1 MRTELEKYART
12 EREQGPLAWWGAC
25 GEEDA
30 WRWVGTRVRGDR
42 HGTARGVGHG
52 PGRPHLS
59 QRGSRATTNAET
71 LDRHRRDRDRMVMRA
86 ADARGQARCISRL
99 TPGQMPVGALPL
111 SMSMSMSL
119 LVCGVAVEPSLVWLA
134 CSVWLEG
141 SVIGTLRVHVC
152 ERRRS
157 AGRHQRRDEQH
168 IRDALDHD
176 FYPDEGPSRCQPTG
190 C

>member
-1 MRTELEKYART
+1 
-12 EREQGPLAWWGAC
+12 
-25 GEEDA
+25 
-30 WRWVGTRVRGDR
+30 
-42 HGTARGVGHG
+42 
-52 PGRPHLS
+52 
-59 QRGSRATTNAET
+59 
-71 LDRHRRDRDRMVMRA
+71 MRA

-111 SMSMSMSL
+111 SMSMSMSP
-119 LVCGVAVEPSLVWLA
+119 LVCGVAVEPSLVWL
-134 CSVWLEG
+134 EG
-141 SVIGTLRVHVC
+141 SVIGTSRVHVC